1 LIHALKVFLIL
12 AHIVDSG
19 VRHLPL
25 WNIGWFLCSICSE
38 KRKERRRNNHCKCDL
53 ATIGVDH
60 CPGSAAYLALSTETI
75 SDEGR
80 RAWDI

>member
-1 LIHALKVFLIL
+1 VSPPGAKVL
-12 AHIVDSG
+12 AGLFVLY
-19 VRHLPL
+19 VQR
-25 WNIGWFLCSICSE
+25 

-53 ATIGVDH
+53 VTIGVDH

>member
-1 LIHALKVFLIL
+1 MGYGISLFGIL
-12 AHIVDSG
+12 AGLFVLYVQRNERNG
-19 VRHLPL
+19 VG
-25 WNIGWFLCSICSE
+25 III
-38 KRKERRRNNHCKCDL
+38 CKCDL
-53 ATIGVDH
+53 VTIGVDH